1 MGGSVPLA
9 PGERGDPQ
17 VAGGR
22 NSTIRRED
30 ALHPIYLRTLCFIRD
45 GDRVLLVRRRKPPNE
60 GLYNAPGG
68 KIESHED
75 PYEAVLREVHEES
88 GLRVRGPRLRAVI
101 TVITQTTSAQWLL
114 FVFVAE
120 RPADPPEPV
129 ATDEGDLR
137 WVPLTEISTL
147 PVVSDI
153 PLMLPYLFG
162 PGGGVLMG
170 KIHCDNDDADS
181 MLAYEFR
188 IS

>member
-1 MGGSVPLA
+1 MGASF
-9 PGERGDPQ
+9 PQ
-17 VAGGR
+17 GPGGR
-22 NSTIRRED
+22 GEPQAAGAGSPTRWE
-30 ALHPIYLRTLCFIRD
+30 ALRPIYLRTLCFIRD

-68 KIESHED
+68 KNEPHED

-88 GLRVRGPRLRAVI
+88 GLRIRGPQLRAVI
-101 TVITQTTSAQWLL
+101 TVITQTTGAQWLL

-120 RPADPPEPV
+120 HPSDPPDPV
-129 ATDEGDLR
+129 ATDEGDLQ
-137 WVPLTEISTL
+137 WVPLKEISTL

-153 PLMLPYLFG
+153 PLMLPYLFVR
-162 PGGGVLMG
+162 GGVLMG

-188 IS
+188 IT